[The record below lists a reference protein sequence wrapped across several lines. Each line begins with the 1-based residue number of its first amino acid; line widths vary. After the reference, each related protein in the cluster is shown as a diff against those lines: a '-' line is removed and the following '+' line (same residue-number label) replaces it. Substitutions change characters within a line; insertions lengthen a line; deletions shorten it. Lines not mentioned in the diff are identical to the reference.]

1 LYIRDLLSLFFPE
14 VCVGCKRTL
23 IRQEECICT
32 HCKFSLPYTGFH
44 LEEENQAVK
53 KLWGRVPVENVV
65 SYIYFINGSHVQQ
78 IMHSIKY
85 RNNPLVAQFLGRR
98 YGAELNAAELFKE
111 ADLIVPVPLHKK
123 RLVQR
128 GYNQSEYFG
137 KGLSESM
144 GIDMHTKT
152 LKRTQH
158 RKSQTTRNRYE
169 RYENTKGIFKIT
181 KPENIVNQHI
191 LLVDDVL
198 TTGATLE
205 ACAQAL
211 LQVKGVKVSI
221 ITLAYAK

>member
-1 LYIRDLLSLFFPE
+1 MVFGQYISDFLSLFFPE
-14 VCVGCKRTL
+14 VCLGCKRTL
-23 IRQEECICT
+23 IHQEEYICT

-44 LEEENQAVK
+44 LEKENRAVK
-53 KLWGRVPVENVV
+53 KLWGRAPIENVV

-85 RNNPLVAQFLGRR
+85 RNNPFVAQFLGRR
-98 YGAELNAAELFKE
+98 YGAELNAVESFND

-123 RLVQR
+123 RLIQR

-144 GIDMHTKT
+144 GIEIHTKII
-152 LKRTQH
+152 KRTKH

-169 RYENTKGIFKIT
+169 RYENTKGIFKVI
-181 KPENIVNQHI
+181 KPENIVDQHI

-205 ACAQAL
+205 ACANAQIGRAH
-211 LQVKGVKVSI
+211 
-221 ITLAYAK
+221 